1 MAGTERSEESGL
13 KLVFLG
19 TSAAIQVPSFH
30 CTCAVCAAARRN
42 PDHRRTR
49 ASLALIGQETTL
61 IDAGPDLELQLER
74 EGIRQVDRIFIT
86 HWHFDHIAGLAAL
99 AEPASHTPWPP
110 IELYLPHQVA
120 YHLYQ
125 ELAYMRPQ
133 INLHPIEPGD
143 RWELPDATWE
153 VVKTTHNEHSVGFIV
168 EAAQKFAYLVD
179 GVTPPPAT
187 LARLADLDFVI
198 LEASVDELDE
208 LEDVWLNFSLDG
220 AVACWRR
227 IGTEKC
233 VLTHWSGHSWQNKRL
248 LAGLSDAERRAYETA
263 TPGLRFAYDGMTL
276 TLAHGNSER
285 DMS

>member
-1 MAGTERSEESGL
+1 MAGSERSEKPGL

-30 CTCAVCAAARRN
+30 CTCAVCEATRRN
-42 PDHRRTR
+42 PGQRRTR
-49 ASLALIGQETTL
+49 ASLALLGQETTL

-74 EGIRQVDRIFIT
+74 EGIRRVDRIFIT

-99 AEPASHTPWPP
+99 AEPASHTPCPP
-110 IELYLPHQVA
+110 IELYLPRQVA
-120 YHLYQ
+120 YHFDQ

-133 INLHPIEPGD
+133 VNLHPIEPGD

-153 VVKTTHNEHSVGFIV
+153 VVKTTHNEHSVGYIV
-168 EAAQKFAYLVD
+168 GAAQKFAYLVD

-187 LARLADLDFVI
+187 LARLTDLDFVI

-208 LEDVWLNFSLDG
+208 LEDVWKNFSLEG

-227 IGTEKC
+227 IGAEKC
-233 VLTHWSGHSWQNKRL
+233 ILTHWSGHSWQNKRL
-248 LAGLSDAERRAYETA
+248 LAGLSDAERRAYEAA
-263 TPGLRFAYDGMTL
+263 TPGLTFAYDGMTL
-276 TLAHGNSER
+276 TLSYGNPGR
-285 DMS
+285 DTS

>member
-49 ASLALIGQETTL
+49 ASLALIGQEMTL

-198 LEASVDELDE
+198 LEASVDELDD